1 MVAMSVVEL
10 TGDNFMKSRTVV
22 FFSVFIMLFFLEGLL
37 QKAGF
42 SICAG

>member
-22 FFSVFIMLFFLEGLL
+22 FFSVFIDCGDST
-37 QKAGF
+37 GF
-42 SICAG
+42 DAIDDFKMF